1 MTFYQEL
8 QLNQAGSKALIRASE
23 SRKEKLR
30 HTAVYL
36 FKILLTVGF
45 CTLFV
50 TLFSLIFG
58 TENSVA
64 GVVILLTILT
74 FRQADFG
81 IHTPHGAA
89 VMLIFYAI
97 LCIGPRAACAL
108 PPGYA
113 FIVNFACILTMMVL
127 GCFNV
132 IMCNQFTL
140 VLGYL
145 LLIGYDVTG
154 DAYVKRLEALVIG
167 AVISTVIFWYKHR
180 HIEYEKKFSS
190 IFKEL
195 DITSERTMWQ
205 VRLTL
210 AVSTAMLIAGLL
222 GIPRAM
228 WIGIAVMSIMQPSRE
243 GVKQRVRLRA
253 PGNILGG
260 ALFLILYTVLPG
272 DVCSYIG
279 IIGGIGVGLS
289 ATYGWQAVFN
299 SFGGAALAVPLFGA
313 PGAVLL
319 RIINN
324 TLGSLYAFVFD
335 SVCAKVS
342 SVRENAKE
350 NSLAR

>member
-23 SRKEKLR
+23 SKKEKFR
-30 HTAVYL
+30 HIAVYL

-45 CTLFV
+45 CTVFV
-50 TLFSLIFG
+50 TLFSLVFG

-81 IHTPHGAA
+81 IHAPHGAA

-108 PPGYA
+108 SPGYA
-113 FIVNFACILTMMVL
+113 FLVNFACILTMMVL

-154 DAYVKRLEALVIG
+154 GAYVKRIEALIIG
-167 AVISTVIFWYKHR
+167 AAVSTVIFWYKHR
-180 HIEYEKKFSS
+180 NITYEKKFSH

-195 DITSERTMWQ
+195 DLSSERTLWQ
-205 VRLTL
+205 IKLTL

-243 GVKQRVRLRA
+243 GVKQRVKLRA

-260 ALFLILYTVLPG
+260 ALFLLLYYILPG

-324 TLGSLYAFVFD
+324 TVGSLYAFAFD
-335 SVCAKVS
+335 TVCNKVNVLLGNTKES
-342 SVRENAKE
+342 SLM
-350 NSLAR
+350 S

>member
-1 MTFYQEL
+1 M
-8 QLNQAGSKALIRASE
+8 
-23 SRKEKLR
+23 
-30 HTAVYL
+30 
-36 FKILLTVGF
+36 
-45 CTLFV
+45 
-50 TLFSLIFG
+50 
-58 TENSVA
+58 
-64 GVVILLTILT
+64 
-74 FRQADFG
+74 
-81 IHTPHGAA
+81 
-89 VMLIFYAI
+89 
-97 LCIGPRAACAL
+97 
-108 PPGYA
+108 
-113 FIVNFACILTMMVL
+113 
-127 GCFNV
+127 
-132 IMCNQFTL
+132 
-140 VLGYL
+140 
-145 LLIGYDVTG
+145 
-154 DAYVKRLEALVIG
+154 
-167 AVISTVIFWYKHR
+167 ISTVIFWYKHR

-324 TLGSLYAFVFD
+324 TLGSLYAFAFD

-342 SVRENAKE
+342 SVLENAKE